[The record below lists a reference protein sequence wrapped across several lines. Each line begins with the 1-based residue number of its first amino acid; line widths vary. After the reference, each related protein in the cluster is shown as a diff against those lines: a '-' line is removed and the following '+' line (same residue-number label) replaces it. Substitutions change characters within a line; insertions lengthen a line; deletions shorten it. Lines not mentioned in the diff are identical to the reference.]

1 MGIILRV
8 KKPGLLE
15 KLILAYVVFFI
26 VLFGLNM
33 LLLYVSSRVSNLTS
47 EIYLVD
53 YRKKELSDELIENII
68 SLEEAGKQYMLLQ
81 QDSYRTLIAQEMQDI
96 EQAWIFLETD
106 FMCNDEEECDQ
117 IREGRRLWEEFVVQ
131 FREQMNTIPTD
142 PDELE
147 QIFADNRKEIDAIV
161 EYARLS
167 NRNAVEKLDSKI
179 VYLKELGDQIMSSTW
194 WVLGIALS
202 IGLIIPLL
210 IYRSITRDIS
220 RIKTGIKRISSGD
233 FSYKIPLDSTDE
245 LGKLAESF
253 NIMALRLKEL
263 DDMKSEFISVV
274 SHELKTPLT
283 SMKEATSLLKE
294 GVGGN
299 LSEKQKRLIAIME
312 QGIRRLLHTVS
323 ELLEMSRLE
332 SGMVKLNLEAHPVNR
347 IVSSFVSEIKPFADT
362 SGVDLEVEY
371 LSHDCPVHVD
381 RNKILQVLT
390 NLTHNAIK
398 YSVRG
403 SRVDIRLKRSDSYIL
418 VEIEDH
424 GKGIPEEDISLVF
437 EKFYQSKYTRGHSGI
452 GLGLAISKGIVDAH
466 GGQIYAKSS
475 LEKGSVFSFTLPVA
489 ADNHPS
495 RMRSH

>member
-1 MGIILRV
+1 M
-8 KKPGLLE
+8 E

-53 YRKKELSDELIENII
+53 YRKKELSDALIENII

-106 FMCNDEEECDQ
+106 FMCNDEEECDK
-117 IREGRRLWEEFVVQ
+117 IREGRRLWEKFIVQ

-142 PDELE
+142 PDELDR
-147 QIFADNRKEIDAIV
+147 IFADNRKEIDAIV

-283 SMKEATSLLKE
+283 SMKEATSLLEE

-299 LSEKQKRLIAIME
+299 LSDKQKRLIAIME

-332 SGMVKLNLEAHPVNR
+332 SGMVKLNLEAYPVNR